1 MEVGVQFH
9 CGVRLQLPKPALRLS
24 VKKQD
29 DVHSCAGDRRNHSGA
44 SASESPASC
53 PPSETPGCAAEGGL
67 TDEQHSAWRKEEQLQ
82 LAMVLPWGWRA
93 ESGVPSNAIRYRGGH
108 AGIGAD
114 SCCPAAAPCHAVP
127 RSQQPRPSP

>member
-1 MEVGVQFH
+1 MSSCWKGEKRNFPETLRRARVSSSSFVMVQSEMEVGVQFH

-67 TDEQHSAWRKEEQLQ
+67 TDEQHSA
-82 LAMVLPWGWRA
+82 
-93 ESGVPSNAIRYRGGH
+93 
-108 AGIGAD
+108 
-114 SCCPAAAPCHAVP
+114 
-127 RSQQPRPSP
+127 